1 MHICIRFIVATWRDD
16 FTGAS
21 KLYGSSNTACV
32 CVWGG
37 GGGRGGE
44 GGQLCAEIKYLRV
57 PGIVA
62 TGQNQPPTLSSRILH
77 SYGRSI
83 YVLVNFGIELQ
94 NTIQFITLHA

>member
-21 KLYGSSNTACV
+21 KLYSSSNTACV

-37 GGGRGGE
+37 GGG

-62 TGQNQPPTLSSRILH
+62 NGHDQNQPPTITSRILH

-94 NTIQFITLHA
+94 YTIQFITLHA